1 MQHEQIPLSLRLPG
15 TRTMNNSGSVDING
29 EKIRLV
35 REERGL
41 TQLYLATVVGVTTD
55 TISRWENRRYPSI
68 KVENAKKLAEALEI
82 PLEDLLDAAG
92 GSSEPEE
99 SSDSLESSG
108 ASEDKQT
115 HIPAIFRRKI
125 LWILAVLALVAAVG
139 TGALYLWFNQ
149 SALQARRIMPKQTA
163 PNLSFP
169 VLIEV
174 RGPVES
180 RSSLLVRDEIEGDVE
195 AFGAME
201 GGKPK
206 QFGKNPRW
214 IGRLHN
220 GKAVFLY
227 MVTPGKRV
235 KPEQTI
241 TISGDFITREGQLLG
256 DKINGSSQIQISLY
270 HWADTDQDYVISDDE
285 ILKAYETYSLPG
297 DPSINFTALEELWLA
312 GKYTWN
318 KRTQAFDPV
327 PGSGKE

>member
-1 MQHEQIPLSLRLPG
+1 
-15 TRTMNNSGSVDING
+15 MNSSGSVDING
-29 EKIRLV
+29 DKIRLV

-82 PLEDLLDAAG
+82 PLEDLLDTAGGGSEPDDLNDSGEEETRAEERPAIAAG
-92 GSSEPEE
+92 
-99 SSDSLESSG
+99 LFKRKLFWLL
-108 ASEDKQT
+108 AS
-115 HIPAIFRRKI
+115 
-125 LWILAVLALVAAVG
+125 LALALAAG
-139 TGALYLWFNQ
+139 ATGLYLWLNQ
-149 SALQARRIMPKQTA
+149 SGLQARRIMPKQTA

-169 VLIEV
+169 VLVAISGPIE
-174 RGPVES
+174 S
-180 RSSLLVRDEIEGDVE
+180 QSSLLVRDEIEGDVE

-201 GGKPK
+201 SGKPK

-214 IGRLHN
+214 IGRLDN

-227 MVTPGKRV
+227 LVTPGKKS
-235 KPEQTI
+235 KPEQAI
-241 TISGDFITREGQLLG
+241 TFSGDFITREGQLIG
-256 DKINGSSQIQISLY
+256 DKIGGSSQVQIGSC

-285 ILKAYETYSLPG
+285 ILRAYETYSLPG
-297 DPSINFTALEELWLA
+297 DPLINFSALEELWLA